1 MSTNLS
7 AQRNYVV
14 ISKNFQSGTPLYE
27 FVIWSRETGTV
38 VMRGFETYTDSELCA
53 RDAQEALDLV
63 ESGSFA
69 DETPSQFCVGSL
81 FYTQDYGC

>member
-27 FVIWSRETGTV
+27 FVIWSRETGAPV
-38 VMRGFETYTDSELCA
+38 YRGFETYTDPKQCA
-53 RDAQEALDLV
+53 HDAQDALDLI
-63 ESGSFA
+63 EAGSLD
-69 DETPSQFCVGSL
+69 DEPMRFSVGGL
-81 FYTQDYGC
+81 FYTKNYGC